1 MHAITRLMKFI
12 VFGLIAATAVYQLL
26 SIGTQAALGQVDHLQ
41 QQYQAA
47 ADFADK
53 TSIATHQ

>member
-1 MHAITRLMKFI
+1 MKFI